1 MTEFL
6 SFSPLFL
13 SNLPHLPLLI
23 HLFSSSLLS
32 LGDHAQIGSRG
43 ETNPSRVTCNHLL
56 KEILTMTRRRSD
68 SSGTAAVMAG
78 KWLLV
83 AKDNQPDETSC
94 SFEES
99 RCIVDRQPP
108 TSSTSLSLSSVLRPV
123 SRVERFLLDAQMLA
137 AGRQAAAVSAA
148 GDNPSHPYIIVIH
161 AVLRP
166 PIPTR
171 ALLPSYYY
179 YV

>member
-1 MTEFL
+1 M

-13 SNLPHLPLLI
+13 SYLPHLLVLI

-43 ETNPSRVTCNHLL
+43 ETSRVTCNHLL

-68 SSGTAAVMAG
+68 SSGTVGVMAG

-83 AKDNQPDETSC
+83 AEDNQPDETSC

-99 RCIVDRQPP
+99 RCIVDRQPATSNTFLSVTQKCASTCVKGGTVP
-108 TSSTSLSLSSVLRPV
+108 SRCSDVGSRSTSSSCISSR
-123 SRVERFLLDAQMLA
+123 
-137 AGRQAAAVSAA
+137 
-148 GDNPSHPYIIVIH
+148 
-161 AVLRP
+161 
-166 PIPTR
+166 
-171 ALLPSYYY
+171 
-179 YV
+179 